1 MKEKFEG
8 MKAYIKEAAE
18 KTTKSVNTFVE
29 HEDTKAA
36 VAWTKQA
43 VTTVADETV
52 AMGKR
57 AAKSEMGKDAATG
70 AAIGAAVAVPI
81 PIIGPIFGAVVGAG
95 AGIAIGLMSGESKK
109 TDSPSRQ
116 AALGVPDIDIHK
128 RLIDLDDLRQKGILS
143 QEEFEIEKS
152 KVLGRGTADKG

>member
-1 MKEKFEG
+1 MKGRFEG
-8 MKAYIKEAAE
+8 MKAYIKEVAE

-29 HEDTKAA
+29 REDTKAA

-95 AGIAIGLMSGESKK
+95 AGIALGLRSGASKNSDN
-109 TDSPSRQ
+109 TDAKAAPQ
-116 AALGVPDIDIHK
+116 APAIDIHK

>member
-8 MKAYIKEAAE
+8 MKVFFKDAAE
-18 KTTKSVNTFVE
+18 KTAKSVNTFVE

-43 VTTVADETV
+43 ITTVADETV

-95 AGIAIGLMSGESKK
+95 AGLAIGLMSGESKK
-109 TDSPSRQ
+109 TDSSDRQ
-116 AALGVPDIDIHK
+116 AALSAPDIDIHK

-143 QEEFEIEKS
+143 QEEFEAEKN
-152 KVLGRGTADKG
+152 KVLGKLPERR